1 MQIPVGLMSPTALRN
16 QRTYGNENQGYWE
29 GDRYI
34 APKYKP
40 KPPPS
45 LMSPD
50 VAAAVQMIDDSAKQ
64 AQQSAAQI
72 PSMWGD
78 GPQGEGF
85 GGGRGSVAPGQS
97 PGMNEAGH
105 VNAPDVNANVSGMMG
120 QPNPAGLPSL
130 PDFKENTTPAAQT
143 TPTNQD
149 LAVSEVDPQGP
160 SGATSTGTGKSGVS
174 NSSAAAQAAAAQAA
188 AQGLAAAVDKGI
200 AADQAATG
208 KGIGTA
214 TGMTDAVAAGMADT
228 APGVGNVSG
237 VNANDQDETG
247 GKTDPIGQGLNKGAD
262 MIGSVTK
269 GVQSQVDAIAGMLG
283 SVFGGLGTTSSG
295 NSTGGLGGAD
305 GVGGPGAGGMGSPG
319 GMGGGGSGAPG
330 GSSDAGP
337 GSWRKGGRTGND
349 GDKRKMEPRGIAHED
364 EFYLNPEM
372 TSLMDRKAP
381 GLLDALDRMQK
392 GLMDRPRKPS
402 RGLMGR

>member
-1 MQIPVGLMSPTALRN
+1 MQIPVGLMSPTVLRN

-85 GGGRGSVAPGQS
+85 GGGRDSVAPGQS

-160 SGATSTGTGKSGVS
+160 SGATGKGKGKSDQQAANQAATQAAVA
-174 NSSAAAQAAAAQAA
+174 NTAAAV
-188 AQGLAAAVDKGI
+188 AAVDKSI
-200 AADQAATG
+200 QE
-208 KGIGTA
+208 KGIEGLV
-214 TGMTDAVAAGMADT
+214 DAVAAA
-228 APGVGNVSG
+228 VGATG
-237 VNANDQDETG
+237 VNAG
-247 GKTDPIGQGLNKGAD
+247 
-262 MIGSVTK
+262 
-269 GVQSQVDAIAGMLG
+269 VDAETAA
-283 SVFGGLGTTSSG
+283 GGLGAKSDRQEGLPSVSQAFADHPSVTGTSTGSGGAG
-295 NSTGGLGGAD
+295 NSGVGPGGAGD
-305 GVGGPGAGGMGSPG
+305 HQGADNPGQGPGGIGGAGD
-319 GMGGGGSGAPG
+319 APY
-330 GSSDAGP
+330 
-337 GSWRKGGRTGND
+337 RRGGRTGGDND
-349 GDKRKMEPRGIAHED
+349 RRKDEVRGKVHED
-364 EFYLNPEM
+364 EFVMNRPM